1 MINRSEKRRE
11 INKIQQKRD
20 KGDEYDEKGQ
30 IRAQRDWGNMRSY
43 LQNKRKKKLCM
54 KIIRRKTIFQNL
66 ISEMP

>member
-20 KGDEYDEKGQ
+20 KGDEYDEEGQ